1 MGPSRFR
8 IIGAH
13 WFAWSQLA
21 VHTRPSAFLS
31 VLTAALAMPIAVMA
45 VSFDQRAVQAAEEP
59 SMRVLLSQASVVR
72 LRADGDQ
79 PFLVRGLGRGDQRM
93 DSMEVS
99 LRAGRLKIRGQMSD
113 GSSRSLSARSAI
125 EVQSDDPRGIWLGS
139 RRYRGRLQL
148 LVRAGQV
155 QVVNHLGI
163 ETYLASVVGS
173 EMPHRWPLPAL
184 QAQAVAARTYAL
196 RQRGKAGDFDVKAT
210 VSSQVYRGVESETPS
225 TIEAVESTRSLVL
238 VHAGRLIN
246 AVFHSSSG
254 GATEPSGEVWR
265 NQLPYLVS
273 VADHDQH
280 SPVHRWNKR
289 FDNEELRDLFRET
302 GGVKRLQVLKTSS
315 TGRVRTARVQGPHGS
330 LVLTGRELRKRLGL
344 KSTMVQF
351 ELINGSVESSTASST
366 APAQTASQ
374 AVSQAAPPLIGLWQD
389 SASGPD
395 TTSSS
400 SGRLAVLLPPP
411 PPPLPQ
417 LNASNFTRPRLD
429 VREGEMVLEARG
441 QGFGHGVGMSQ
452 WGAHGLALQGADFRQ
467 ILLHYYRG
475 AEIRPYRSSDDPAV
489 AFRLRS
495 ESAWWG

>member
-1 MGPSRFR
+1 M
-8 IIGAH
+8 
-13 WFAWSQLA
+13 
-21 VHTRPSAFLS
+21 
-31 VLTAALAMPIAVMA
+31 AVMA
-45 VSFDQRAVQAAEEP
+45 VSVDQRVVQAAQEP

-93 DSMEVS
+93 RSMEVS
-99 LRAGRLKIRGQMSD
+99 LRAGGLKIRGQMSD

-148 LVRAGQV
+148 LVRGGQV

-163 ETYLASVVGS
+163 ETYLTSVVGS
-173 EMPHRWPLPAL
+173 EMPHKWPLPAL

-289 FDNEELRDLFRET
+289 FDDDELRDLFREI

-351 ELINGSVESSTASST
+351 ELINGSVGSSTASST
-366 APAQTASQ
+366 APTQT
-374 AVSQAAPPLIGLWQD
+374 VSQSVSRAAPPLIGLWQD

-395 TTSSS
+395 TKPSKSS
-400 SGRLAVLLPPP
+400 RLASLLPPP

-417 LNASNFTRPRLD
+417 LNPSAFNRPHLD
-429 VREGEMVLEARG
+429 VRKGELVLEARG

-489 AFRLRS
+489 ALRLRS

>member
-1 MGPSRFR
+1 
-8 IIGAH
+8 
-13 WFAWSQLA
+13 
-21 VHTRPSAFLS
+21 
-31 VLTAALAMPIAVMA
+31 MPMAVMA
-45 VSFDQRAVQAAEEP
+45 VSVDQRVVQAAQEP

-79 PFLVRGLGRGDQRM
+79 PFLVRGLGRGDQLMR
-93 DSMEVS
+93 SMEVS
-99 LRAGRLKIRGQMSD
+99 LRAGGLKIRGQMSD

-148 LVRAGQV
+148 LVRGGQV

-163 ETYLASVVGS
+163 ETYLTSVVGS
-173 EMPHRWPLPAL
+173 EMPHKWPLPAL

-238 VHAGRLIN
+238 IHGGRLIN

-289 FDNEELRDLFRET
+289 FDDDELRDLFREI

-351 ELINGSVESSTASST
+351 ELINGSVGSSTASST
-366 APAQTASQ
+366 APTQ
-374 AVSQAAPPLIGLWQD
+374 AVSQSVSRAAPPLIGLWQD

-395 TTSSS
+395 TTPSRSS
-400 SGRLAVLLPPP
+400 RLASLLPPP

-417 LNASNFTRPRLD
+417 LNPSAFNRPRLD
-429 VREGEMVLEARG
+429 VREGELVLEARG

-489 AFRLRS
+489 ALRLRS

>member
-1 MGPSRFR
+1 
-8 IIGAH
+8 
-13 WFAWSQLA
+13 
-21 VHTRPSAFLS
+21 
-31 VLTAALAMPIAVMA
+31 MPIAVMA
-45 VSFDQRAVQAAEEP
+45 VSFDQRVVVAAQEP

-79 PFLVRGLGRGDQRM
+79 PFLVRGLGRGDQGMR
-93 DSMEVS
+93 SMEVS
-99 LRAGRLKIRGQMSD
+99 LRAGRLRIRGQLSD
-113 GSSRSLSARSAI
+113 GSFRSLAARSAI
-125 EVQSDDPRGIWLGS
+125 EVQSEDPRGIWLGS
-139 RRYRGRLQL
+139 RRYRGRLQF
-148 LVRAGQV
+148 LVRGGQV

-238 VHAGRLIN
+238 VHSGRLIN

-254 GATEPSGEVWR
+254 GSTESSGEVWR

-280 SPVHRWNKR
+280 SPVHRWSKR
-289 FDNEELRDLFRET
+289 FDDDALRDLFRET

-315 TGRVRTARVQGPHGS
+315 TGRVRTARVQGPRGS
-330 LVLTGRELRKRLGL
+330 LLLTGRELRKRLGL

-351 ELINGSVESSTASST
+351 ELINGSTESLTASAIAT
-366 APAQTASQ
+366 AQRAPQAAAQL
-374 AVSQAAPPLIGLWQD
+374 APPLIGLWQD

-395 TTSSS
+395 TTSSR
-400 SGRLAVLLPPP
+400 SGRLASLLPPP
-411 PPPLPQ
+411 PLPPLNPSAFNQ
-417 LNASNFTRPRLD
+417 PRSDLR
-429 VREGEMVLEARG
+429 VGEIVLEARG

-489 AFRLRS
+489 ALRLRS

>member
-1 MGPSRFR
+1 
-8 IIGAH
+8 
-13 WFAWSQLA
+13 
-21 VHTRPSAFLS
+21 
-31 VLTAALAMPIAVMA
+31 MPIAVMA
-45 VSFDQRAVQAAEEP
+45 VSFDQRVVAAAQEP

-79 PFLVRGLGRGDQRM
+79 PFLVRGLGRGDQGMR
-93 DSMEVS
+93 SMEVS
-99 LRAGRLKIRGQMSD
+99 LRAGRLRIRGQLSD
-113 GSSRSLSARSAI
+113 GSSRSLAARSAI
-125 EVQSDDPRGIWLGS
+125 EVQSEDPRGIWLGS
-139 RRYRGRLQL
+139 RRYRGRLQF
-148 LVRAGQV
+148 LVRGGQV

-184 QAQAVAARTYAL
+184 RAQAVAARTYAL

-289 FDNEELRDLFRET
+289 FDDDALRDLFRET

-315 TGRVRTARVQGPHGS
+315 TGRVRTARVQGPRGS

-351 ELINGSVESSTASST
+351 ELINGSTDSSTASAIAT
-366 APAQTASQ
+366 AQRAPQATSQ
-374 AVSQAAPPLIGLWQD
+374 AAAQAAPPLIGLWQD

-395 TTSSS
+395 STSSS
-400 SGRLAVLLPPP
+400 SGRLASLLPPP
-411 PPPLPQ
+411 PPPPLPL
-417 LNASNFTRPRLD
+417 LNPSAFNQPRPDLK
-429 VREGEMVLEARG
+429 VGEIVLEARG

-452 WGAHGLALQGADFRQ
+452 WGAHGLALQGADFRE

-489 AFRLRS
+489 ALRLRS

>member
-1 MGPSRFR
+1 M
-8 IIGAH
+8 
-13 WFAWSQLA
+13 
-21 VHTRPSAFLS
+21 
-31 VLTAALAMPIAVMA
+31 AVMV
-45 VSFDQRAVQAAEEP
+45 VSVDQRVVQAAQEP

-93 DSMEVS
+93 RSMEVS
-99 LRAGRLKIRGQMSD
+99 LRAGGLKIRGQMSD

-148 LVRAGQV
+148 LVRGGQV

-163 ETYLASVVGS
+163 ETYLTSVVGS
-173 EMPHRWPLPAL
+173 EMPHKWPLPAL

-289 FDNEELRDLFRET
+289 FDDDELRDLFREI

-351 ELINGSVESSTASST
+351 ELINGSVGSSTASST
-366 APAQTASQ
+366 APTQ
-374 AVSQAAPPLIGLWQD
+374 AVSQSVSRAAPPLIGLWQD

-395 TTSSS
+395 TTPSRSS
-400 SGRLAVLLPPP
+400 RLASLLPPP

-417 LNASNFTRPRLD
+417 LNPSAFNRPRLD
-429 VREGEMVLEARG
+429 VREGELVLEARG

-489 AFRLRS
+489 ALRLRS

>member
-1 MGPSRFR
+1 
-8 IIGAH
+8 
-13 WFAWSQLA
+13 
-21 VHTRPSAFLS
+21 
-31 VLTAALAMPIAVMA
+31 VLTAALAMPMAVMA
-45 VSFDQRAVQAAEEP
+45 VSVDQRVVQAAQEP

-93 DSMEVS
+93 RSMEVS
-99 LRAGRLKIRGQMSD
+99 LRAGGLKIRGQMSD

-148 LVRAGQV
+148 LVRGGQV

-163 ETYLASVVGS
+163 ETYLTSVVGS
-173 EMPHRWPLPAL
+173 EMPPKWPLQAL

-289 FDNEELRDLFRET
+289 FDNDELRDLFREI

-351 ELINGSVESSTASST
+351 ELINGSVGSSTASST
-366 APAQTASQ
+366 APTQT
-374 AVSQAAPPLIGLWQD
+374 VSQSVSRAAPPLIGLWQD

-395 TTSSS
+395 TTPSRSS
-400 SGRLAVLLPPP
+400 RLASLLPPP

-417 LNASNFTRPRLD
+417 LNPSAFNRPRLD
-429 VREGEMVLEARG
+429 VREGELVLEARG

-489 AFRLRS
+489 ALRLRS

>member
-1 MGPSRFR
+1 M
-8 IIGAH
+8 
-13 WFAWSQLA
+13 
-21 VHTRPSAFLS
+21 
-31 VLTAALAMPIAVMA
+31 AVMA
-45 VSFDQRAVQAAEEP
+45 VSVDQRVVQAAQEP

-93 DSMEVS
+93 RSMEVS
-99 LRAGRLKIRGQMSD
+99 LRAGGLKIRGQMSD
-113 GSSRSLSARSAI
+113 GASRSLSARSAI

-148 LVRAGQV
+148 LVRGGQV

-163 ETYLASVVGS
+163 ETYLTSVVGS
-173 EMPHRWPLPAL
+173 EMPHKWPLPAL

-289 FDNEELRDLFRET
+289 FDDDELRDLFREI

-351 ELINGSVESSTASST
+351 ELINGSVGSSTASST
-366 APAQTASQ
+366 APTQT
-374 AVSQAAPPLIGLWQD
+374 VSQSVSRAAPPLIGLWQD

-395 TTSSS
+395 TTPSKSS
-400 SGRLAVLLPPP
+400 RLASLLPPP

-417 LNASNFTRPRLD
+417 LNPSAFNRPRLD
-429 VREGEMVLEARG
+429 VREGELVLEARG

-489 AFRLRS
+489 ALRLRS

>member
-1 MGPSRFR
+1 
-8 IIGAH
+8 
-13 WFAWSQLA
+13 
-21 VHTRPSAFLS
+21 
-31 VLTAALAMPIAVMA
+31 MPIAVMA
-45 VSFDQRAVQAAEEP
+45 VSFDQRVVVAAQEP

-72 LRADGDQ
+72 LRADGHQ
-79 PFLVRGLGRGDQRM
+79 PFLVRGLGRGDQGMR
-93 DSMEVS
+93 SMEVS
-99 LRAGRLKIRGQMSD
+99 LRAGRLRIRGQLSD
-113 GSSRSLSARSAI
+113 GSFRSLAARSAI
-125 EVQSDDPRGIWLGS
+125 EVQSEDPRGIWLGS
-139 RRYRGRLQL
+139 RRYRGRLQF
-148 LVRAGQV
+148 LVRGGQV

-289 FDNEELRDLFRET
+289 FDDDALRDLFRET

-315 TGRVRTARVQGPHGS
+315 TGRVRTARVQGPRGS

-351 ELINGSVESSTASST
+351 ELINGSTDSSTASAIAT
-366 APAQTASQ
+366 AQRAPQ
-374 AVSQAAPPLIGLWQD
+374 ATSQAAPPLIGLWQD

-395 TTSSS
+395 TTSGNTTSSNSASSS
-400 SGRLAVLLPPP
+400 SGRLASLLPPP
-411 PPPLPQ
+411 PLPL
-417 LNASNFTRPRLD
+417 LNPSAFNQPRPDLK
-429 VREGEMVLEARG
+429 VGEIVLEARG

-452 WGAHGLALQGADFRQ
+452 WGAHGLALQGADFRE

-489 AFRLRS
+489 ALRLRS

>member
-1 MGPSRFR
+1 
-8 IIGAH
+8 
-13 WFAWSQLA
+13 
-21 VHTRPSAFLS
+21 
-31 VLTAALAMPIAVMA
+31 MPMAVMA
-45 VSFDQRAVQAAEEP
+45 VSFDQRVVQAAQEP
-59 SMRVLLSQASVVR
+59 LMRVLLSQAPVVR

-93 DSMEVS
+93 RSMEVS
-99 LRAGRLKIRGQMSD
+99 LRAGGLKIRGQMSD

-148 LVRAGQV
+148 LVRGGQV

-163 ETYLASVVGS
+163 ETYLTSVVGS
-173 EMPHRWPLPAL
+173 EMPHKWPLPAL

-289 FDNEELRDLFRET
+289 FDDDELRDLFREI

-351 ELINGSVESSTASST
+351 ELINGSVGSSTASST
-366 APAQTASQ
+366 APTQT
-374 AVSQAAPPLIGLWQD
+374 VSQSVSRAAPPLIGLWQD

-395 TTSSS
+395 TTPSRSS
-400 SGRLAVLLPPP
+400 RLASLLPPP

-417 LNASNFTRPRLD
+417 LNPSAFNRPRLD
-429 VREGEMVLEARG
+429 VREGELVLEARG

-489 AFRLRS
+489 ALRLRS

>member
-1 MGPSRFR
+1 
-8 IIGAH
+8 
-13 WFAWSQLA
+13 
-21 VHTRPSAFLS
+21 
-31 VLTAALAMPIAVMA
+31 MPMAVM
-45 VSFDQRAVQAAEEP
+45 VVGLDQRAVQAAQEP
-59 SMRVLLSQASVVR
+59 SMRVLLSQAPSVR
-72 LRADGDQ
+72 LRADGEQ

-93 DSMEVS
+93 RSMDVS
-99 LRAGRLKIRGQMSD
+99 LRAGRLWISGQTSNGSD
-113 GSSRSLSARSAI
+113 LQLSARSAI
-125 EVQSDDPRGIWLGS
+125 EVNSNDPRGVWLGS

-148 LVRAGQV
+148 LVRGGQV

-173 EMPHRWPLPAL
+173 EMPHKWPLPAL

-196 RQRGKAGDFDVKAT
+196 RQRGKSGDFDVKAT
-210 VSSQVYRGVESETPS
+210 VASQVYRGVESETPS

-289 FDNEELRDLFRET
+289 FDNDELRGLFRET
-302 GGVKRLQVLKTSS
+302 GGVKSLQVLKKSS
-315 TGRVRTARVQGPHGS
+315 TGRVRTARVKGPRGS

-351 ELINGSVESSTASST
+351 ELINGSGASSTAS
-366 APAQTASQ
+366 AQATP
-374 AVSQAAPPLIGLWQD
+374 QAAPALIGLWQD

-395 TTSSS
+395 TGSIS
-400 SGRLAVLLPPP
+400 SGRLVSPP
-411 PPPLPQ
+411 PPPLPH
-417 LNASNFTRPRLD
+417 LNASALHQPRPD
-429 VREGEMVLEARG
+429 VRVGEMVLEARG

-489 AFRLRS
+489 ALRLRS

>member
-1 MGPSRFR
+1 
-8 IIGAH
+8 
-13 WFAWSQLA
+13 
-21 VHTRPSAFLS
+21 
-31 VLTAALAMPIAVMA
+31 MPIAVMA
-45 VSFDQRAVQAAEEP
+45 VSFDQRVVVAAQEP

-79 PFLVRGLGRGDQRM
+79 PFLVRGLGRGDQGMR
-93 DSMEVS
+93 SMEVS
-99 LRAGRLKIRGQMSD
+99 LRAGRLRISGQLSD
-113 GSSRSLSARSAI
+113 GSSRSLAARSAI
-125 EVQSDDPRGIWLGS
+125 EVQSEDPRGIWLGS
-139 RRYRGRLQL
+139 RRYRGRLQF
-148 LVRAGQV
+148 LVRRGQV

-210 VSSQVYRGVESETPS
+210 VSSQVYRGVESETAS

-289 FDNEELRDLFRET
+289 FDDDVLRDLFRET

-315 TGRVRTARVQGPHGS
+315 TGRVRTARVQGPRGS

-351 ELINGSVESSTASST
+351 ELINGSTDSSTASAIAT
-366 APAQTASQ
+366 AQRAPQATSQ
-374 AVSQAAPPLIGLWQD
+374 AAAQAAPPLIGLWQD

-395 TTSSS
+395 TTSSNTASSS
-400 SGRLAVLLPPP
+400 SGRLASLLPPP
-411 PPPLPQ
+411 PLPL
-417 LNASNFTRPRLD
+417 LNPSAFNQPRPDLK
-429 VREGEMVLEARG
+429 VGEIVLEARG

-452 WGAHGLALQGADFRQ
+452 WGAHGLALQGADFRE

-489 AFRLRS
+489 ALRLRS

>member
-1 MGPSRFR
+1 M
-8 IIGAH
+8 
-13 WFAWSQLA
+13 
-21 VHTRPSAFLS
+21 
-31 VLTAALAMPIAVMA
+31 AVMA
-45 VSFDQRAVQAAEEP
+45 VSVDQRVVQAAQEP

-93 DSMEVS
+93 RSMEVS
-99 LRAGRLKIRGQMSD
+99 LRAGGLKIRGQMSD

-148 LVRAGQV
+148 LVRGGQV

-163 ETYLASVVGS
+163 ETYLTSVVGS
-173 EMPHRWPLPAL
+173 EMPHKWPLPAL

-289 FDNEELRDLFRET
+289 FDDDELRDLFREI

-351 ELINGSVESSTASST
+351 ELINGSVGSSTASST
-366 APAQTASQ
+366 APTQT
-374 AVSQAAPPLIGLWQD
+374 VSQSVSRAAPPLIGLWQD

-395 TTSSS
+395 TTPSKSS
-400 SGRLAVLLPPP
+400 RLASLLPPP

-417 LNASNFTRPRLD
+417 LNPSAFNRPRLD
-429 VREGEMVLEARG
+429 VREGELVLEARG

-489 AFRLRS
+489 ALRLRS

>member
-1 MGPSRFR
+1 
-8 IIGAH
+8 
-13 WFAWSQLA
+13 
-21 VHTRPSAFLS
+21 
-31 VLTAALAMPIAVMA
+31 MPIAVMA
-45 VSFDQRAVQAAEEP
+45 VSFDQRVVVAAQEP

-79 PFLVRGLGRGDQRM
+79 PFLVRGLGRGDQGMR
-93 DSMEVS
+93 SMEVS
-99 LRAGRLKIRGQMSD
+99 LRAGRLRIRGQLSD
-113 GSSRSLSARSAI
+113 GSFRSLAARSAI
-125 EVQSDDPRGIWLGS
+125 EVQSEDPREIWLGS
-139 RRYRGRLQL
+139 RRYRGRLQF
-148 LVRAGQV
+148 LVRGGQV

-289 FDNEELRDLFRET
+289 FDDDALRDLFRET

-315 TGRVRTARVQGPHGS
+315 TGRVRTARVQGPRGS

-351 ELINGSVESSTASST
+351 ELINGSTDSSTASAIAT
-366 APAQTASQ
+366 AQRAPQ
-374 AVSQAAPPLIGLWQD
+374 ATSQAAPPLIGLWQD

-395 TTSSS
+395 STSSNTASSS
-400 SGRLAVLLPPP
+400 SGRLASLLPPP
-411 PPPLPQ
+411 PLPL
-417 LNASNFTRPRLD
+417 LNPSAFHQPRPDLK
-429 VREGEMVLEARG
+429 VGEIVLEARG

-452 WGAHGLALQGADFRQ
+452 WGAHGLALQGADFRE

-489 AFRLRS
+489 ALRLRS

>member
-1 MGPSRFR
+1 M
-8 IIGAH
+8 
-13 WFAWSQLA
+13 
-21 VHTRPSAFLS
+21 
-31 VLTAALAMPIAVMA
+31 AVMA
-45 VSFDQRAVQAAEEP
+45 VSVDQRVVQAAQEP

-93 DSMEVS
+93 RSMEVS
-99 LRAGRLKIRGQMSD
+99 LRAGGLKIRGQMSD

-139 RRYRGRLQL
+139 RRYRGRVQL
-148 LVRAGQV
+148 LVRGGQV

-163 ETYLASVVGS
+163 ETYLTSVVGS
-173 EMPHRWPLPAL
+173 EMPHKWPLQAL

-238 VHAGRLIN
+238 VHGGRLIN

-289 FDNEELRDLFRET
+289 FDDDELRDLFREI

-351 ELINGSVESSTASST
+351 ELINGSVGSSTASST
-366 APAQTASQ
+366 APTQ
-374 AVSQAAPPLIGLWQD
+374 AVSQSVSRAAPPLIGLWQD

-395 TTSSS
+395 TTPSRSS
-400 SGRLAVLLPPP
+400 RLASLLPPP

-417 LNASNFTRPRLD
+417 LNPSAFNRPRLD
-429 VREGEMVLEARG
+429 VREGELVLEARG

-489 AFRLRS
+489 ALRLRS

>member
-1 MGPSRFR
+1 MS
-8 IIGAH
+8 
-13 WFAWSQLA
+13 LA
-21 VHTRPSAFLS
+21 VG
-31 VLTAALAMPIAVMA
+31 A
-45 VSFDQRAVQAAEEP
+45 VSFEHRAVHALQEP

-79 PFLVRGLGRGDQRM
+79 TFLVRGLGRGDQRM
-93 DSMEVS
+93 RSMEVS
-99 LRAGRLKIRGQMSD
+99 LRDGHLMVSGQMSN
-113 GSSRSLSARSAI
+113 GSSHRISARSAI
-125 EVQSDDPRGIWLGS
+125 ELQSDNPRGIWLGP

-148 LVRAGQV
+148 LVRGGQV

-173 EMPHRWPLPAL
+173 EMPHKWPLPAL

-196 RQRGKAGDFDVKAT
+196 RQRGKSGDFDVKAT
-210 VSSQVYRGVESETPS
+210 VASQVYRGVESETPN
-225 TIEAVESTRSLVL
+225 TLKAVESTRSLVL
-238 VHAGRLIN
+238 VHGGRLIN

-265 NQLPYLVS
+265 NQLPYLIS

-289 FDNEELRDLFRET
+289 FDDDELRDLFRET

-315 TGRVRTARVQGPHGS
+315 TGRVRTARVLGPRGS
-330 LVLTGRELRKRLGL
+330 LLLTGRELRQRLGL
-344 KSTMVQF
+344 KSTMVRF
-351 ELINGSVESSTASST
+351 ELVNRSTNSSGDQSVDRFT
-366 APAQTASQ
+366 Q
-374 AVSQAAPPLIGLWQD
+374 VAPPLIGLWQD
-389 SASGPD
+389 SASGPLQKNIAFD
-395 TTSSS
+395 LPMSPS
-400 SGRLAVLLPPP
+400 PPP
-411 PPPLPQ
+411 PPPLPRVNQ
-417 LNASNFTRPRLD
+417 SNAGVT
-429 VREGEMVLEARG
+429 VGELVLEARG

-489 AFRLRS
+489 ALRLRS

>member
-1 MGPSRFR
+1 
-8 IIGAH
+8 
-13 WFAWSQLA
+13 
-21 VHTRPSAFLS
+21 
-31 VLTAALAMPIAVMA
+31 MPMAVMA
-45 VSFDQRAVQAAEEP
+45 VSVDQRVVQAAQEP

-93 DSMEVS
+93 RSMEVS
-99 LRAGRLKIRGQMSD
+99 LRAGGLKIRGQMSD

-148 LVRAGQV
+148 LVRGGQV

-163 ETYLASVVGS
+163 ETYLTSVVGS
-173 EMPHRWPLPAL
+173 EMPHKWPLPAL

-238 VHAGRLIN
+238 VHGGRLIN

-289 FDNEELRDLFRET
+289 FDDDELRDLFREI

-351 ELINGSVESSTASST
+351 ELINGSVGSSTASST
-366 APAQTASQ
+366 APTQ
-374 AVSQAAPPLIGLWQD
+374 AVSQSVSRAAPPLIGLWQD

-395 TTSSS
+395 TTPSKSS
-400 SGRLAVLLPPP
+400 RLASLLPPP

-417 LNASNFTRPRLD
+417 LNPSAFNRPRLD
-429 VREGEMVLEARG
+429 VREGELVLEARG

-489 AFRLRS
+489 ALRLRS

>member
-1 MGPSRFR
+1 
-8 IIGAH
+8 
-13 WFAWSQLA
+13 
-21 VHTRPSAFLS
+21 
-31 VLTAALAMPIAVMA
+31 MPMAVMA
-45 VSFDQRAVQAAEEP
+45 VSVDQRVVQAAQEP

-93 DSMEVS
+93 RSMEVS
-99 LRAGRLKIRGQMSD
+99 LRAGGLKIRGQMSD

-148 LVRAGQV
+148 LVRGGQV

-163 ETYLASVVGS
+163 ETYLTSVVGS
-173 EMPHRWPLPAL
+173 EMPHKWPLPAL

-289 FDNEELRDLFRET
+289 FDNDELRDLFREI

-351 ELINGSVESSTASST
+351 ELINGSVGSSTASST
-366 APAQTASQ
+366 APTQT
-374 AVSQAAPPLIGLWQD
+374 VSQSVSRAAPPLIGLWQD

-395 TTSSS
+395 TTPSRSS
-400 SGRLAVLLPPP
+400 RLASLLPPP

-417 LNASNFTRPRLD
+417 LNPSAFNRPRLD
-429 VREGEMVLEARG
+429 VREGELVLEARG

-489 AFRLRS
+489 ALRLRS

>member
-1 MGPSRFR
+1 
-8 IIGAH
+8 
-13 WFAWSQLA
+13 
-21 VHTRPSAFLS
+21 
-31 VLTAALAMPIAVMA
+31 MPIAVMA
-45 VSFDQRAVQAAEEP
+45 VSFDQRVVVAAQEP

-79 PFLVRGLGRGDQRM
+79 PFLVRGLGRGDQGM
-93 DSMEVS
+93 HSMEVS
-99 LRAGRLKIRGQMSD
+99 LRAGRLRIRGQLSD
-113 GSSRSLSARSAI
+113 GSSRSLAARSAI
-125 EVQSDDPRGIWLGS
+125 EVQSKDPRGIWLGS
-139 RRYRGRLQL
+139 RRYRGRLQF
-148 LVRAGQV
+148 LVRGGQV

-289 FDNEELRDLFRET
+289 FDDDALRVLFRET

-315 TGRVRTARVQGPHGS
+315 TGRVRTARVQGPRGS

-351 ELINGSVESSTASST
+351 ELINGSTDSSTASAIAT
-366 APAQTASQ
+366 AQRAPQ
-374 AVSQAAPPLIGLWQD
+374 ATSQAAPPLIGLWQD

-395 TTSSS
+395 TTSGNTTSSNTASSS
-400 SGRLAVLLPPP
+400 SGRLASLLPPP
-411 PPPLPQ
+411 PLPL
-417 LNASNFTRPRLD
+417 LNPSAFNQPRPDLK
-429 VREGEMVLEARG
+429 VGEIVLEARG

-452 WGAHGLALQGADFRQ
+452 WGAHGLALQGADFRE

-489 AFRLRS
+489 ALRLRS

>member
-1 MGPSRFR
+1 M
-8 IIGAH
+8 
-13 WFAWSQLA
+13 
-21 VHTRPSAFLS
+21 
-31 VLTAALAMPIAVMA
+31 AVMA
-45 VSFDQRAVQAAEEP
+45 VSFDQRVVQAAQEP
-59 SMRVLLSQASVVR
+59 LMRVLLSQAPVVR

-93 DSMEVS
+93 RSMEVS
-99 LRAGRLKIRGQMSD
+99 LRAGGLKIRGQMSD

-148 LVRAGQV
+148 LVRGGQV

-163 ETYLASVVGS
+163 ETYLTSVVGS
-173 EMPHRWPLPAL
+173 EMPHKWPLPAL

-289 FDNEELRDLFRET
+289 FDDDELRDLFREI

-351 ELINGSVESSTASST
+351 ELINGSVGSSTASST
-366 APAQTASQ
+366 APTQT
-374 AVSQAAPPLIGLWQD
+374 VSQSVSRAAPPLIGLWQD

-395 TTSSS
+395 TTPSRSS
-400 SGRLAVLLPPP
+400 RLASLLPPP

-417 LNASNFTRPRLD
+417 LNPSAFNRPRLD
-429 VREGEMVLEARG
+429 VREGELVLEARG

-489 AFRLRS
+489 ALRLRS

>member
-1 MGPSRFR
+1 M
-8 IIGAH
+8 
-13 WFAWSQLA
+13 
-21 VHTRPSAFLS
+21 
-31 VLTAALAMPIAVMA
+31 AVMA
-45 VSFDQRAVQAAEEP
+45 VSVDQRVVQAAQEP

-72 LRADGDQ
+72 LPADGDQ

-93 DSMEVS
+93 RSMEVS
-99 LRAGRLKIRGQMSD
+99 LRAWGLKIRGQMSY

-148 LVRAGQV
+148 LVRGGQV

-163 ETYLASVVGS
+163 ETYLTSVVGS
-173 EMPHRWPLPAL
+173 EMPHKWPLPAL

-289 FDNEELRDLFRET
+289 FDDDELRDLFREI

-351 ELINGSVESSTASST
+351 ELINGSVGSSTASST
-366 APAQTASQ
+366 APTQT
-374 AVSQAAPPLIGLWQD
+374 VSQSVSRAAPPLIGLWQD

-395 TTSSS
+395 TTPSKSS
-400 SGRLAVLLPPP
+400 RLASLLPPP

-417 LNASNFTRPRLD
+417 LNPSAFNRPRLD
-429 VREGEMVLEARG
+429 VREGELVLEARG

-489 AFRLRS
+489 ALRLRS

>member
-1 MGPSRFR
+1 
-8 IIGAH
+8 
-13 WFAWSQLA
+13 
-21 VHTRPSAFLS
+21 
-31 VLTAALAMPIAVMA
+31 MPIAVMA
-45 VSFDQRAVQAAEEP
+45 VSFDQRVVVAAQEP

-79 PFLVRGLGRGDQRM
+79 PFLVRGLGRGDQGM
-93 DSMEVS
+93 HSMEVR
-99 LRAGRLKIRGQMSD
+99 LRAGRLRSRGQLSD
-113 GSSRSLSARSAI
+113 GAFRSLAARSAI
-125 EVQSDDPRGIWLGS
+125 EGQSEDPRGIWLGS
-139 RRYRGRLQL
+139 RRYRGRLQF
-148 LVRAGQV
+148 LVRGGQV

-289 FDNEELRDLFRET
+289 FDDDALRDLFRET

-315 TGRVRTARVQGPHGS
+315 TGRVRTARVQGPRGS

-351 ELINGSVESSTASST
+351 ELINGSTDSSTASAIAT
-366 APAQTASQ
+366 AQRAPQ
-374 AVSQAAPPLIGLWQD
+374 ATSQAAPPLIGLWQD

-395 TTSSS
+395 TTSSNTASSS
-400 SGRLAVLLPPP
+400 SGRLASLLPPP
-411 PPPLPQ
+411 PLPL
-417 LNASNFTRPRLD
+417 LNPSALNQPRPDLK
-429 VREGEMVLEARG
+429 VGEIVLEARG
-441 QGFGHGVGMSQ
+441 LGFGHGVGMCQ
-452 WGAHGLALQGADFRQ
+452 WGAHGLARQGADFRE
-467 ILLHYYRG
+467 ILLHYYRS

-489 AFRLRS
+489 ALRLRS

>member
-1 MGPSRFR
+1 
-8 IIGAH
+8 
-13 WFAWSQLA
+13 
-21 VHTRPSAFLS
+21 
-31 VLTAALAMPIAVMA
+31 MPIAVMA
-45 VSFDQRAVQAAEEP
+45 VSVYQRVVQAAQEP

-93 DSMEVS
+93 RSMEVS
-99 LRAGRLKIRGQMSD
+99 LRAGGLKIRGQMSD

-148 LVRAGQV
+148 LVRGGQV

-163 ETYLASVVGS
+163 ETYLTSVVGS
-173 EMPHRWPLPAL
+173 EMPHKWPLPAL

-289 FDNEELRDLFRET
+289 FDDDELRDLFREI

-351 ELINGSVESSTASST
+351 ELINGSVGSSTASST
-366 APAQTASQ
+366 APTQT
-374 AVSQAAPPLIGLWQD
+374 VSQSVSRAAPPLIGLWQD

-395 TTSSS
+395 TTPSRSS
-400 SGRLAVLLPPP
+400 RLASLLPPP

-417 LNASNFTRPRLD
+417 LNPSAFNRPRLD
-429 VREGEMVLEARG
+429 VREGELVLEARG

-489 AFRLRS
+489 ALRLRS

>member
-1 MGPSRFR
+1 
-8 IIGAH
+8 
-13 WFAWSQLA
+13 
-21 VHTRPSAFLS
+21 
-31 VLTAALAMPIAVMA
+31 MPIAVMA
-45 VSFDQRAVQAAEEP
+45 VSFDQRVVVAAQEP

-79 PFLVRGLGRGDQRM
+79 PFLVRGLGRGDQGMR
-93 DSMEVS
+93 SMEVS
-99 LRAGRLKIRGQMSD
+99 LRAGRLRIRGQLSD
-113 GSSRSLSARSAI
+113 GSSRSLAARSAI
-125 EVQSDDPRGIWLGS
+125 EVQSEDPRGIWLGS
-139 RRYRGRLQL
+139 RRYRGRLQF
-148 LVRAGQV
+148 LVRGGRM

-289 FDNEELRDLFRET
+289 FDDDALRDLFRET

-315 TGRVRTARVQGPHGS
+315 TGRVRTARVQGPRGS

-351 ELINGSVESSTASST
+351 ELINGSTDSSTASAIAT
-366 APAQTASQ
+366 AQRAPQ
-374 AVSQAAPPLIGLWQD
+374 ATSQAAPPLIGLWQD

-395 TTSSS
+395 TTSSNTASSS
-400 SGRLAVLLPPP
+400 SGRLASLLPPP
-411 PPPLPQ
+411 PLPL
-417 LNASNFTRPRLD
+417 LNPSAFNQPRPDLK
-429 VREGEMVLEARG
+429 VGEIVLEARG

-452 WGAHGLALQGADFRQ
+452 WGAHGLALQGADFRE

-489 AFRLRS
+489 ALRLRS

>member
-1 MGPSRFR
+1 
-8 IIGAH
+8 
-13 WFAWSQLA
+13 
-21 VHTRPSAFLS
+21 
-31 VLTAALAMPIAVMA
+31 MPIAVMA
-45 VSFDQRAVQAAEEP
+45 VSFDQRVVVAAQEP

-79 PFLVRGLGRGDQRM
+79 PFLVRGLGRGDQGM
-93 DSMEVS
+93 HSMEVS
-99 LRAGRLKIRGQMSD
+99 LRAGRLRIRGQLSD
-113 GSSRSLSARSAI
+113 GSFRSLAARSAI
-125 EVQSDDPRGIWLGS
+125 EVQSEDPRGIWLGS
-139 RRYRGRLQL
+139 RRYRGRLQF
-148 LVRAGQV
+148 LVRGGQV

-265 NQLPYLVS
+265 SQLPYLVS

-289 FDNEELRDLFRET
+289 FDDDALRDLFRET

-315 TGRVRTARVQGPHGS
+315 TGRVRTARVQGPRGS

-351 ELINGSVESSTASST
+351 ELINGSTDSSTASAIAT
-366 APAQTASQ
+366 AQRAPQ
-374 AVSQAAPPLIGLWQD
+374 ATSQAAPPLIGLWQD

-395 TTSSS
+395 TTSGNTMSSNTASSS
-400 SGRLAVLLPPP
+400 SGRLASLLPPP
-411 PPPLPQ
+411 PLPL
-417 LNASNFTRPRLD
+417 LNPSAFNQPRPDLK
-429 VREGEMVLEARG
+429 VGEIVLEARG

-452 WGAHGLALQGADFRQ
+452 WGAHGLALQGADFRE

-489 AFRLRS
+489 ALRLRS

>member
-1 MGPSRFR
+1 MS
-8 IIGAH
+8 
-13 WFAWSQLA
+13 LA
-21 VHTRPSAFLS
+21 VG
-31 VLTAALAMPIAVMA
+31 A
-45 VSFDQRAVQAAEEP
+45 VSFEHRAVHALQEP

-79 PFLVRGLGRGDQRM
+79 TFLVRGLGRGDQRM
-93 DSMEVS
+93 RSMEVS
-99 LRAGRLKIRGQMSD
+99 LRDGHLMVSGQMSN
-113 GSSRSLSARSAI
+113 GSSHRISARSAI
-125 EVQSDDPRGIWLGS
+125 ELQSDNPRGIWLGP

-148 LVRAGQV
+148 LVRGGQV

-173 EMPHRWPLPAL
+173 EMPHKWPLPAL

-196 RQRGKAGDFDVKAT
+196 RQRGKSGDFDVKAT
-210 VSSQVYRGVESETPS
+210 VASQVYRGVESETPN
-225 TIEAVESTRSLVL
+225 TLKAVESTRSLVL
-238 VHAGRLIN
+238 VHGGRLIN

-265 NQLPYLVS
+265 NQLPYLIS

-289 FDNEELRDLFRET
+289 FDDDELRDLFRET

-315 TGRVRTARVQGPHGS
+315 TGRVRTARVLGPRGS
-330 LVLTGRELRKRLGL
+330 LLLTGRELRQRLGL
-344 KSTMVQF
+344 KSTMVRF
-351 ELINGSVESSTASST
+351 ELVNRSTNSSGDQSVDRFT
-366 APAQTASQ
+366 Q
-374 AVSQAAPPLIGLWQD
+374 VAPPLIGLWQD
-389 SASGPD
+389 SASGPLQKNIAFD
-395 TTSSS
+395 LPMSPS
-400 SGRLAVLLPPP
+400 PPP
-411 PPPLPQ
+411 PPPLPRVNQ
-417 LNASNFTRPRLD
+417 SNAG
-429 VREGEMVLEARG
+429 VRVGELVLEARG

-489 AFRLRS
+489 ALRLRS

>member
-1 MGPSRFR
+1 
-8 IIGAH
+8 
-13 WFAWSQLA
+13 
-21 VHTRPSAFLS
+21 
-31 VLTAALAMPIAVMA
+31 MPIAVMA
-45 VSFDQRAVQAAEEP
+45 VGFDQRVVVAAQEP

-79 PFLVRGLGRGDQRM
+79 PFLVRGLGRGDQGMR
-93 DSMEVS
+93 SMEVS
-99 LRAGRLKIRGQMSD
+99 LRAGRLRISGQLSD
-113 GSSRSLSARSAI
+113 GSSRSLAARSAI
-125 EVQSDDPRGIWLGS
+125 EVQSEDPRGIWLGS
-139 RRYRGRLQL
+139 RRYRGRLQF
-148 LVRAGQV
+148 LVRRGQV

-289 FDNEELRDLFRET
+289 FDDDALRDLFRET

-315 TGRVRTARVQGPHGS
+315 TGRVRTARVQGPRGS

-351 ELINGSVESSTASST
+351 ELINGSTDSSTASAIAT
-366 APAQTASQ
+366 AQRAPQATSQ
-374 AVSQAAPPLIGLWQD
+374 AAAQAAPPLIGLWQD

-395 TTSSS
+395 TTSDNTTSSS
-400 SGRLAVLLPPP
+400 SGRLASLLPPP
-411 PPPLPQ
+411 PLPL
-417 LNASNFTRPRLD
+417 LNPSAFNQPRPDLK
-429 VREGEMVLEARG
+429 VGEIVLEARG

-452 WGAHGLALQGADFRQ
+452 WGAHGLALQGADFRE

-489 AFRLRS
+489 ALRLRS

>member
-1 MGPSRFR
+1 
-8 IIGAH
+8 
-13 WFAWSQLA
+13 
-21 VHTRPSAFLS
+21 
-31 VLTAALAMPIAVMA
+31 MPIAVLA
-45 VSFDQRAVQAAEEP
+45 VSFDQRVVVAAQEP

-79 PFLVRGLGRGDQRM
+79 PFLVRGLGRGDQGMR
-93 DSMEVS
+93 SMEVS
-99 LRAGRLKIRGQMSD
+99 LRAGRLRIRGQLSD
-113 GSSRSLSARSAI
+113 GSFRSLAARSAI
-125 EVQSDDPRGIWLGS
+125 EVQSEDPRGIWLGS
-139 RRYRGRLQL
+139 RRYRGRLQF
-148 LVRAGQV
+148 LVRGGQV

-289 FDNEELRDLFRET
+289 FDDDALRDLFRET

-315 TGRVRTARVQGPHGS
+315 TGRVRTARVQGPRGS

-351 ELINGSVESSTASST
+351 ELINGSTDSSTASAIAT
-366 APAQTASQ
+366 AQRAPQ
-374 AVSQAAPPLIGLWQD
+374 ATSQAAPPLIGLWQD

-400 SGRLAVLLPPP
+400 SGRLASLLPPP
-411 PPPLPQ
+411 PLPL
-417 LNASNFTRPRLD
+417 LNPSAFNQPRPDLK
-429 VREGEMVLEARG
+429 VGEIVLEARG

-452 WGAHGLALQGADFRQ
+452 WGAHGLALQGADFRE

-489 AFRLRS
+489 ALRLRS

>member
-1 MGPSRFR
+1 
-8 IIGAH
+8 
-13 WFAWSQLA
+13 
-21 VHTRPSAFLS
+21 
-31 VLTAALAMPIAVMA
+31 VLTAALAMPMAVMV
-45 VSFDQRAVQAAEEP
+45 VSVDQRVVQAAQEP

-93 DSMEVS
+93 RSMEVS
-99 LRAGRLKIRGQMSD
+99 LRAGGLKIRGQMSA
-113 GSSRSLSARSAI
+113 GSSCSLSARSAI

-148 LVRAGQV
+148 LVRGGQV

-163 ETYLASVVGS
+163 ETYLTSVVGS
-173 EMPHRWPLPAL
+173 EMPHKWPLQAL

-238 VHAGRLIN
+238 VHGGRLIN

-289 FDNEELRDLFRET
+289 FDDDELRDLFREI

-351 ELINGSVESSTASST
+351 ELINGSVGSSTASST
-366 APAQTASQ
+366 APTQT
-374 AVSQAAPPLIGLWQD
+374 VSQSVSRAAPPLIGLWQD

-395 TTSSS
+395 TTSSRS
-400 SGRLAVLLPPP
+400 SRLASLLPPP

-417 LNASNFTRPRLD
+417 LNPSAFNRPRLD
-429 VREGEMVLEARG
+429 VREGELVLEARG

-489 AFRLRS
+489 ALRLRS

>member
-1 MGPSRFR
+1 
-8 IIGAH
+8 
-13 WFAWSQLA
+13 
-21 VHTRPSAFLS
+21 
-31 VLTAALAMPIAVMA
+31 MPMAVM
-45 VSFDQRAVQAAEEP
+45 VVGLDQRAVQAAQEP
-59 SMRVLLSQASVVR
+59 SMRVLLSQAPSVR
-72 LRADGDQ
+72 LRADGEQ
-79 PFLVRGLGRGDQRM
+79 PFLVRGFGRGDQRM
-93 DSMEVS
+93 RSMDVS
-99 LRAGRLKIRGQMSD
+99 LRAGRLWISGQTSNGSD
-113 GSSRSLSARSAI
+113 LQLSARSAI
-125 EVQSDDPRGIWLGS
+125 EVNSNDPRGVWLGS

-148 LVRAGQV
+148 LVRGGQV

-173 EMPHRWPLPAL
+173 EMPHKWPLPAL

-196 RQRGKAGDFDVKAT
+196 RQRGKSGDFDVKAT
-210 VSSQVYRGVESETPS
+210 VASQVYRGVESETPS

-289 FDNEELRDLFRET
+289 FDNDELRGLFRET
-302 GGVKRLQVLKTSS
+302 GGVKSLQVLKKSS
-315 TGRVRTARVQGPHGS
+315 TGRVRTARVKGPRGS

-351 ELINGSVESSTASST
+351 ELINGSGASSTAS
-366 APAQTASQ
+366 AQATP
-374 AVSQAAPPLIGLWQD
+374 QAAPALIGLWQD

-395 TTSSS
+395 TGSIS
-400 SGRLAVLLPPP
+400 SGRLVSPP
-411 PPPLPQ
+411 PPPLPH
-417 LNASNFTRPRLD
+417 LNASALQQPRPE
-429 VREGEMVLEARG
+429 VRVGEMVLEARG

-489 AFRLRS
+489 ALRLRS

>member
-1 MGPSRFR
+1 
-8 IIGAH
+8 
-13 WFAWSQLA
+13 
-21 VHTRPSAFLS
+21 
-31 VLTAALAMPIAVMA
+31 MA
-45 VSFDQRAVQAAEEP
+45 VSFDQRVVQAAQEP

-93 DSMEVS
+93 RSMEVS
-99 LRAGRLKIRGQMSD
+99 LRAGRLKINGQLSD
-113 GSSRSLSARSAI
+113 GSSRSFEARSAI

-139 RRYRGRLQL
+139 RRYRGRLQF
-148 LVRAGQV
+148 LVRRGQV

-196 RQRGKAGDFDVKAT
+196 RQLGKAGDFDVKAT

-238 VHAGRLIN
+238 VHSGRLIN

-254 GATEPSGEVWR
+254 GSTESSGEVWR

-280 SPVHRWNKR
+280 SPVHRWSKR
-289 FDNEELRDLFRET
+289 FDDDALRDLFRET

-315 TGRVRTARVQGPHGS
+315 TGRVRTARVQGPRGS
-330 LVLTGRELRKRLGL
+330 LLLTGRELRRRLGL

-351 ELINGSVESSTASST
+351 ELINGSTESLTASAIAT
-366 APAQTASQ
+366 AQRAPQAAAQL
-374 AVSQAAPPLIGLWQD
+374 APPLIGLWQD

-395 TTSSS
+395 TTSSR
-400 SGRLAVLLPPP
+400 SGRLASLLPPP
-411 PPPLPQ
+411 PLPPLNPSAFNQ
-417 LNASNFTRPRLD
+417 PRSDLR
-429 VREGEMVLEARG
+429 VGEIVLEARG

-489 AFRLRS
+489 ALRLRS